1 MQRVRAHLADCR
13 RGSTLDGR
21 MRSSNADTTRTLPLP
36 RRTRQTVAQERFLR
50 RRRKLAAIVESELDP
65 RHPLKHGLRSSERIP
80 PANRAT
86 VAESL
91 QDIVTMLR
99 DPAVTIPERTLRR
112 VLAFVTERTSPAYG
126 EYPNQAGFAA
136 HSLVA
141 EVRACSAGQGRSPLA
156 GDRRRP
162 PLVEIAGETALHH
175 AQG

>member
-1 MQRVRAHLADCR
+1 
-13 RGSTLDGR
+13 
-21 MRSSNADTTRTLPLP
+21 MRSSKPDTTRTLPLP

-126 EYPNQAGFAA
+126 AYPNQAGFAA

-156 GDRRRP
+156 QDSTRAACA
-162 PLVEIAGETALHH
+162 VV
-175 AQG
+175 